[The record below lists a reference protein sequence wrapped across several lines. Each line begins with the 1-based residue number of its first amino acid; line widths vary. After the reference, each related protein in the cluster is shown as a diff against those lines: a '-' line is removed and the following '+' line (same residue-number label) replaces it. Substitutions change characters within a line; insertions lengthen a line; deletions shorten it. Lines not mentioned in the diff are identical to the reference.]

1 MQTKKEII
9 AITITL
15 IIIYKG
21 HLYHN
26 WVKEIVGIT
35 LSFYNNT
42 NLPTLLHYESV
53 KIRRKC
59 DHN

>member
-35 LSFYNNT
+35 LSFYIIIRTYQLYYTT
-42 NLPTLLHYESV
+42 NQ
-53 KIRRKC
+53 
-59 DHN
+59 